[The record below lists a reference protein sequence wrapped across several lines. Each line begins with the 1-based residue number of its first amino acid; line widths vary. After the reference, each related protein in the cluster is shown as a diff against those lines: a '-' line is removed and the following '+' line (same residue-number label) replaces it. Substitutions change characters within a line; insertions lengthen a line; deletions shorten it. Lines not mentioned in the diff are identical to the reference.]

1 MKEVPD
7 MKLLK
12 PVMIFGDSIMKGV
25 VLNREEER
33 YHVSHEL
40 GVEEL
45 ADRFGLKV
53 ENRSRFG
60 CTVDKGFM
68 LLRRALEKE
77 PDCAAVV
84 LEYGGNDCDFDWAQ
98 VAQAPEAEHEP
109 HSPLERFTATYES
122 MIAYLRERNVL
133 PILTTLPPLCAE
145 RYLNWVCRAG
155 LDKAKILSWLGDV
168 NAIYRYHERYSR
180 RIEQLAE
187 KYGLPLVDL
196 RAAFLEQRQMEAYFC
211 EDGIHPNEKG
221 QRLIHDAFSRYMA
234 EKGLTPA

>member
-1 MKEVPD
+1 
-7 MKLLK
+7 MKLTK

-25 VLNREEER
+25 VLRGEEKR
-33 YHVSHEL
+33 YAVSAAL
-40 GVEEL
+40 GVEEV
-45 ADRFGLKV
+45 ARRFGLTV

-60 CTVDKGFM
+60 CTVEKGFM
-68 LLRRALEKE
+68 LLRRALDRE

-98 VAQAPEAEHEP
+98 VAEAPEAEHEP
-109 HSPLERFTATYES
+109 RSPIERFTATYES
-122 MIAYLRERNVL
+122 MIAYLKERGIL

-145 RYLNWVCRAG
+145 RYLNWICRAG

-168 NAIYRYHERYSR
+168 NAIYRYHERYSH

-196 RAAFLEQRQMEAYFC
+196 RSAFLEKRQMEEYFC

-221 QRLIHDAFSRYMA
+221 QRLIRDTFSQYLSAR
-234 EKGLTPA
+234 GLSPA